1 MRDVFS
7 KFKPEI
13 VVNLA
18 AQAGVRYSI
27 DNPMVYIESNIL
39 GFMNILECCREND
52 VQGLIYAS
60 SSSVYGGNNKYPFSV
75 FDKVENPIS
84 IYAVTKKT
92 NELMAKTYNHL
103 YGMNTTGLRFFTVYG
118 PWGRPD
124 MAMFIFAKKIL
135 LGETITVFNHGR
147 INRDFTYIDDII
159 KGILCAV
166 DKNFKSEIFNLGNNK
181 SEDLMQVIRI
191 IEREIGKKAILKF
204 ADIQPG
210 DVKKTFADIE
220 YSKEKINYKPK
231 TSISEGIPKFI
242 NWFLKYHK

>member
-1 MRDVFS
+1 M
-7 KFKPEI
+7 
-13 VVNLA
+13 
-18 AQAGVRYSI
+18 
-27 DNPMVYIESNIL
+27 
-39 GFMNILECCREND
+39 
-52 VQGLIYAS
+52 
-60 SSSVYGGNNKYPFSV
+60 
-75 FDKVENPIS
+75 
-84 IYAVTKKT
+84 
-92 NELMAKTYNHL
+92 
-103 YGMNTTGLRFFTVYG
+103 
-118 PWGRPD
+118 
-124 MAMFIFAKKIL
+124 

-231 TSISEGIPKFI
+231 TSISEGIPEFI
-242 NWFLKYHK
+242 NWFLNYHK